1 MIRATLSL
9 ALAASLL
16 ASCARIHEEPVLGNG
31 DRVRPAS
38 GSEVAERAGT
48 TGAQDAM
55 KQERDENAAAALATC
70 VPDICAAIARGKLA
84 LGMSVGQVLAATGTS
99 RDGWVIRTSGE
110 ATAMTPASSTQ
121 PTSDNVGEIA
131 MIQLDGR
138 GVHAYSYRE
147 AAGVRLVDAP
157 EDATVDGRA
166 RARADALVAEGDEL
180 VAAGD
185 LEGALAR
192 YDQADILTPDP
203 GIDYRIATV
212 LDKSLR
218 PIEARIRYEL
228 FLHQL
233 ELERIDAEGRAAA
246 HFAEAIAHAQ
256 QRLIVLERQGR

>member
-9 ALAASLL
+9 ALVASVL
-16 ASCARIHEEPVLGNG
+16 ASCARINEEPVLANG
-31 DRVRPAS
+31 DRVRPVS
-38 GSEVAERAGT
+38 GEEVADRAGT
-48 TGAQDAM
+48 VDAQEAM
-55 KQERDENAAAALATC
+55 QQERDENTASALASC
-70 VPDICAAIARGKLA
+70 VPDICAAIARGELA

-99 RDGWVIRTSGE
+99 RDGWVIRTAGE
-110 ATAMTPASSTQ
+110 STVMTPASSMQT
-121 PTSDNVGEIA
+121 TSDNVGEIA
-131 MIQLDGR
+131 MIQLSGR

-147 AAGVRLVDAP
+147 STGVRLVESPADAS
-157 EDATVDGRA
+157 VDGRA
-166 RARADALVAEGDEL
+166 RARADALVAQGDEL

-203 GIDYRIATV
+203 TVDYRIATV

-233 ELERIDAEGRAAA
+233 ELERIDAQGRAAA
-246 HFAEAIAHAQ
+246 HFADAIAHAQ

>member
-1 MIRATLSL
+1 MNRATLSL
-9 ALAASLL
+9 LL
-16 ASCARIHEEPVLGNG
+16 VAGVIAGCARINEEPVLNNG
-31 DRVRPAS
+31 DRIRPSDGAA
-38 GSEVAERAGT
+38 VADRAGT
-48 TGAQDAM
+48 TGVQESA
-55 KQERDENAAAALATC
+55 KQARDENAAAALATC
-70 VPDICAAIARGKLA
+70 VPDICAAIARGEVA

-99 RDGWVIRTSGE
+99 QSAWTIRTAGE
-110 ATAMTPASSTQ
+110 ATVMTPAASSYATA
-121 PTSDNVGEIA
+121 DNVGEIA
-131 MIQLDGR
+131 MIQLNGR

-147 AAGVRLVDAP
+147 AAGVRLVDSA

-166 RARADALVAEGDEL
+166 RARAEALVAEGDEL

-192 YDQADILTPDP
+192 YDQADILAVDP

-233 ELERIDAEGRAAA
+233 ELERIDAQGRAAA
-246 HFAEAIAHAQ
+246 HFADAIAHAQ